1 MKGFPI
7 RRAPSESVSEAAMAV
22 AKRQAEQLTLVR
34 RRAQPAAVY
43 ITRMTL
49 TAVFAYVLALQL
61 PGGSVR
67 SVLAPLTALLVVQA
81 TLFHTIRSAVQR
93 VIGVTTGVLAAVA
106 VSAYIPFSWWVLGL
120 LIAGTLALG
129 LMLRL
134 HEDMLE
140 VPISAMLI
148 FSVDSHAAAT
158 SRITETLIGAAAG
171 LAAGLLFA
179 PLRVQPA
186 KDAIGELSRQM
197 GDLLGQM
204 ADGLAEGPDPRRAAE
219 WLDRTRALRGEIERV
234 DDALSQAEESVR
246 LNPRRLRY
254 PNHPNP
260 AAGLRDGVDTLERA
274 ATDLRVLAR
283 AVADSARL
291 DSEDS
296 PVNDPETRT
305 RLAAVIAELAAS
317 VRAYGQLVET
327 EPLDAPDAQAEPI
340 GDVLEDHLEEALRK
354 QDRLADVL
362 ATDPAKQPDGWP
374 LRGEILAH
382 VDRLRSE
389 LEPRR
394 PTPPDEKRR
403 APRMPHHRSRTA
415 PPRRGY
421 RAVVRS
427 RAGRAVVRSRAGRAV
442 VRSRAGRTA
451 ERVRARLRVLAA
463 RRGVGLA
470 ARQAVGLAAR
480 QAVGLAARRGVGLA
494 ARQAVVGGPWSTRR
508 TMGSACSRSSH
519 MHSAHQVAPACASG
533 PTRSAAAAGAAG
545 LMPDMTRSN
554 GSPSR
559 PIRAR
564 WSCRNPWISR
574 TVAASGCRGL
584 PPSPGSMIGIAPSQR
599 AARRI
604 GGRAGH
610 SPPTQTGT
618 RGRCTGVGRNVTSSM
633 TTCSPR
639 KVTGSPDHSRL
650 SAVRPSS
657 RRAASSFRSVVSPK
671 LPNSSGIGAPR
682 PTPRI
687 IRPPVSRSRVV
698 TSRASFCTRRRA
710 TGVIIVPS
718 RIRSVASAAAVSST
732 HGSAIVRRSALRCVM
747 WSQTNSPSQPA
758 CSARRARSAS
768 TLGSA
773 KSPKFGTSTAK
784 RMIVVPRLSRA

>member
-1 MKGFPI
+1 M
-7 RRAPSESVSEAAMAV
+7 PSESVSEAARAV

-49 TAVFAYVLALQL
+49 TAVFAYLLALQL

-93 VIGVTTGVLAAVA
+93 VIGVTAGVLAAVA
-106 VSAYIPFSWWVLGL
+106 VSAYVPFSWWVLGL

-134 HEDMLE
+134 HEDTLE

-158 SRITETLIGAAAG
+158 SRITETLVGAAAG

-186 KDAIGELSRQM
+186 RDAISELTRQM

-219 WLDRTRALRGEIERV
+219 WLDRTRALRGEIERM

-246 LNPRRLRY
+246 LNPRRFRS
-254 PNHPNP
+254 PNP

-296 PVNDPETRT
+296 PVKDPETRA

-317 VRAYGQLVET
+317 VRAYGQLIEADP
-327 EPLDAPDAQAEPI
+327 EPLDAPDAQAEPALSAA
-340 GDVLEDHLEEALRK
+340 LEDHLEEAQRQ

-389 LEPRR
+389 LEPR
-394 PTPPDEKRR
+394 PLAPPDETRR
-403 APRMPHHRSRTA
+403 PLRLRHHRSRTA
-415 PPRRGY
+415 SPRRV
-421 RAVVRS
+421 AVLS
-427 RAGRAVVRSRAGRAV
+427 RA
-442 VRSRAGRTA
+442 
-451 ERVRARLRVLAA
+451 
-463 RRGVGLA
+463 
-470 ARQAVGLAAR
+470 Q
-480 QAVGLAARRGVGLA
+480 
-494 ARQAVVGGPWSTRR
+494 PWWT
-508 TMGSACSRSSH
+508 
-519 MHSAHQVAPACASG
+519 
-533 PTRSAAAAGAAG
+533 
-545 LMPDMTRSN
+545 
-554 GSPSR
+554 
-559 PIRAR
+559 
-564 WSCRNPWISR
+564 
-574 TVAASGCRGL
+574 
-584 PPSPGSMIGIAPSQR
+584 
-599 AARRI
+599 
-604 GGRAGH
+604 
-610 SPPTQTGT
+610 
-618 RGRCTGVGRNVTSSM
+618 
-633 TTCSPR
+633 
-639 KVTGSPDHSRL
+639 
-650 SAVRPSS
+650 
-657 RRAASSFRSVVSPK
+657 
-671 LPNSSGIGAPR
+671 
-682 PTPRI
+682 
-687 IRPPVSRSRVV
+687 
-698 TSRASFCTRRRA
+698 
-710 TGVIIVPS
+710 
-718 RIRSVASAAAVSST
+718 
-732 HGSAIVRRSALRCVM
+732 
-747 WSQTNSPSQPA
+747 
-758 CSARRARSAS
+758 AS
-768 TLGSA
+768 TLWPSGSRR
-773 KSPKFGTSTAK
+773 KTP
-784 RMIVVPRLSRA
+784 